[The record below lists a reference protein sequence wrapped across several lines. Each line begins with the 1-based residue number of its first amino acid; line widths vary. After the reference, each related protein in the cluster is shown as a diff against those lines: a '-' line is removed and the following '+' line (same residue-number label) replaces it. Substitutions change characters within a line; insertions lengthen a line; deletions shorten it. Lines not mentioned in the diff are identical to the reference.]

1 MRCFSFLVHI
11 DAIVCFLPAV
21 RTCSININ
29 LGSSYA
35 CFLCVCVCLWMLF
48 VFSLL
53 CWNFDLL
60 FFQLSILLYIITYPK
75 VSYFATHRR
84 LNSITTS
91 TYTYIK
97 IKVRIFTHFLFHS
110 YRRNDRREYIKSHLI
125 LWDDVLMDGLFFL
138 CLWQSTGDAY
148 LYTQRRDG
156 RAEDERINLSSAM
169 ASTVFWLP
177 QRLRVYTYI

>member
-1 MRCFSFLVHI
+1 M
-11 DAIVCFLPAV
+11 
-21 RTCSININ
+21 
-29 LGSSYA
+29 
-35 CFLCVCVCLWMLF
+35 CVCVFGCYLS
-48 VFSLL
+48 SLCCVGTL
-53 CWNFDLL
+53 ISCSFNSQ
-60 FFQLSILLYIITYPK
+60 FFCILLHIPK
-75 VSYFATHRR
+75 YLILRLIVDSIRSRR
-84 LNSITTS
+84 VRIR
-91 TYTYIK
+91 IK

-156 RAEDERINLSSAM
+156 RAEDERINLSSAI